1 MARERKRKRVP
12 EVLWRLFGSRARTLA
27 DTILSLVPPPPN
39 TAAGCRCRGRR
50 CLSCCGGGD
59 EARSFLV
66 DPGDPSDYRGLLN
79 RCYVVVS
86 VNAPPLRV
94 FDPHCRWPQSEIV
107 RRSIEMI
114 LSEEPA
120 SSNLICCGYYKG
132 TRSSDVV
139 DVLTSSIWTL
149 LLNRVGDSLMV
160 YLLKYTSI
168 FLPLP
173 RMKHR
178 QITGDPINNLVPSV
192 GLPYSKSQHH
202 PVAQNGS
209 AKKRKRVERV
219 KPIPVKK
226 LCTSS
231 NCVESTADNGSSCLS
246 SEELPPTKRE
256 ESTEQNTV
264 SSRKG
269 KRKRNFC
276 WHRRLKR
283 RPLVVR
289 GTHSLIPCRV
299 NSRDIELQNGISTSS
314 TSYESNI
321 SHCVCCSVFHEA
333 PKMNRNAEIDRWDIF
348 YKIDKS
354 TSMFPKNHIL
364 YTLNPDVSGASTLFN
379 DIFGAFRIGNN
390 PETVPFC
397 SWKNSSP
404 ATSNCLYHTVT
415 KLLESLIDNTHNC
428 RHLRLLDKHCPIRSS
443 HRDASVVSGA
453 GFKRNDSGRNLCTGA
468 QVDTQIEGNLVHEP
482 KAGTRKIIP
491 EAIVDQVKP
500 STCYCPKEDVESFVW
515 AICRRIVPPEL
526 LGEHSNWRVLRKNIY
541 KFIRLRK
548 FEKFSLKECIH
559 ELKISKFPLLHD
571 NIDNGCSGIGIT
583 DIARHAILGCWIFWF
598 FKCLVSPLLQANF
611 YVTESEFERNEVL
624 YYRKSTWRKLIREAE
639 CMKNDTFRPLNVSAV
654 RKILKNRSHGFSRVR
669 LLPKKTGFRML
680 ANLQAS
686 SKLRL
691 NSTSSKFQSYGSVNK
706 VLNDV
711 QVVLRGSLTKEREK
725 FGSSV
730 FDYNDVYRKLVPF
743 LSRLKK
749 RWPKMPRVF
758 IVVSDVSK
766 AFDSVNQDK
775 LLSVMEDVLSD
786 DEYVLEKFTQ
796 VFCTKKALKVHH
808 TLALADQDFVTV
820 SSGKIKSIPP
830 PKSLDGVLVNKALD
844 RPIRKADINTTLKEH
859 IKRNVVRQ
867 SDKKFYL
874 QNVGIPQGSVLSTFL
889 CSLYYGHMERNVL
902 YPFIEKAS
910 ETNGASSLAGG
921 KNGKEKFACGS
932 EYILLRFID
941 DFLFISTSEKQA
953 SMYFSRVDR
962 GFRDYNCFMNKDKY
976 GLNFKMKKGQEC
988 RSSSRPY
995 VGQDGVSFLRWSGV
1009 LVNCSTL
1016 EIQADYTRYL
1026 DFHLSSTLT
1035 VSRQGKVGEQLKSKL
1050 RAHMSN
1056 KCHPLFYDS
1065 NVNSPGVV
1073 RLNIY
1078 QIFLLCAM
1086 KFVCH
1091 LSNLSILPK
1100 FTPQFITNAIDTSV
1114 RCTSK
1119 FIEKKMYSFSG
1130 VDIAFR
1136 PKYEVKRAEVLFLG
1150 LYAYNRVLEKK
1161 QTRYKNLIPFLRTK
1175 LKACGE
1181 IAHMSSELK
1190 YAIDDEHS
1198 SVFWRIKY

>member
-1 MARERKRKRVP
+1 MHQ
-12 EVLWRLFGSRARTLA
+12 TLA
-27 DTILSLVPPPPN
+27 AQALAAHPFGRCCPAAPPPITAVRVGRKYEVKPN
-39 TAAGCRCRGRR
+39 WRGAAAPTNPRTAAAPPTRR
-50 CLSCCGGGD
+50 Y
-59 EARSFLV
+59 AAH
-66 DPGDPSDYRGLLN
+66 
-79 RCYVVVS
+79 
-86 VNAPPLRV
+86 APPLLLPRTAAAAAT
-94 FDPHCRWPQSEIV
+94 H
-107 RRSIEMI
+107 RRS
-114 LSEEPA
+114 
-120 SSNLICCGYYKG
+120 
-132 TRSSDVV
+132 
-139 DVLTSSIWTL
+139 
-149 LLNRVGDSLMV
+149 SL
-160 YLLKYTSI
+160 
-168 FLPLP
+168 
-173 RMKHR
+173 
-178 QITGDPINNLVPSV
+178 
-192 GLPYSKSQHH
+192 
-202 PVAQNGS
+202 AGS
-209 AKKRKRVERV
+209 A
-219 KPIPVKK
+219 
-226 LCTSS
+226 C
-231 NCVESTADNGSSCLS
+231 
-246 SEELPPTKRE
+246 
-256 ESTEQNTV
+256 
-264 SSRKG
+264 SSR
-269 KRKRNFC
+269 
-276 WHRRLKR
+276 
-283 RPLVVR
+283 
-289 GTHSLIPCRV
+289 
-299 NSRDIELQNGISTSS
+299 ELQPSGLK
-314 TSYESNI
+314 I
-321 SHCVCCSVFHEA
+321 SHCFCCSVFQEA
-333 PKMNRNAEIDRWDIF
+333 PKMNRNAEIDRWDVF

-379 DIFGAFRIGNN
+379 DIFGAFGIGNN
-390 PETVPFC
+390 PETVPCC
-397 SWKNSSP
+397 SWENSSP

-415 KLLESLIDNTHNC
+415 KFLESLIDNTHNC
-428 RHLRLLDKHCPIRSS
+428 LHLRLLDKHCPSDPR
-443 HRDASVVSGA
+443 
-453 GFKRNDSGRNLCTGA
+453 TEM
-468 QVDTQIEGNLVHEP
+468 QV
-482 KAGTRKIIP
+482 R
-491 EAIVDQVKP
+491 KP
-500 STCYCPKEDVESFVW
+500 STCYCRKEDVESFVW
-515 AICRRIVPPEL
+515 AICRRIVPPKL
-526 LGEHSNWRVLRKNIY
+526 LGEHSNWRILRTNIF

-548 FEKFSLKECIH
+548 FEKFSLKECFH
-559 ELKISKFPLLHD
+559 NLKISKFPLLHD
-571 NIDNGCSGIGIT
+571 NIHNGCSVLGIT
-583 DIARHAILGCWIFWF
+583 DIARHVILGCWIFWF
-598 FKCLVSPLLQANF
+598 FKCLVSPLFQANF
-611 YVTESEFERNEVL
+611 YVIESEFERNEVL

-691 NSTSSKFQSYGSVNK
+691 NSTSSKFQSDGSVNK

-749 RWPKMPRVF
+749 RWSKMPRVF

-766 AFDSVNQDK
+766 AFDSVNHDK

-786 DEYVLEKFTQ
+786 DEYALEKFTQ

-844 RPIRKADINTTLKEH
+844 RTIRKADINTTLKEH

-874 QNVGIPQGSVLSTFL
+874 QNVGIPQGSVLCTFL
-889 CSLYYGHMERNVL
+889 CSLYYGHMERNVV
-902 YPFIEKAS
+902 YPFIEKAR
-910 ETNGASSLAGG
+910 ETNGASSSAGG
-921 KNGKEKFACGS
+921 KNGKQKFACGC

-962 GFRDYNCFMNKDKY
+962 GFHDYNCYMNKDKY
-976 GLNFKMKKGQEC
+976 GLNFKMKNGQEC

-995 VGQDGVSFLRWSGV
+995 VGRDGVSFLRWSGV

-1065 NVNSPGVV
+1065 NVNSPDVV

-1078 QIFLLCAM
+1078 QIFLLCAI

-1100 FTPQFITNAIDTSV
+1100 FTPQFITNAIVASV

-1190 YAIDDEHS
+1190 YAIHDEHS